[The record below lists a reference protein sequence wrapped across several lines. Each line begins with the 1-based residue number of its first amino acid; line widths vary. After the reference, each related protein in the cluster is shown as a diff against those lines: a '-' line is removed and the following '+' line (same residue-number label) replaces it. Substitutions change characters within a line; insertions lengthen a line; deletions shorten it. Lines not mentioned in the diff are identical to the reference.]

1 MNRELIY
8 NILKL
13 SLNESEEVNLDA
25 FSDLDGEVWE
35 SVFRF
40 MSMHGVA
47 AIVCRGVERLPQ
59 EVRPPKTQLLSFIG
73 ADVASKRSYA
83 KLSNLVRKIED
94 VLKQKGVKCLLL
106 KGLSLAEYYPAPEL
120 RKFMDVDLYAP
131 CAEKDVDEAFAERG
145 VEVDCDFYRHSH
157 MSLGGVLV
165 ENHHCLLDVRGR
177 KGMAELDADLK
188 EMALAHLDGFDG
200 PGVYF
205 PDARFSLI
213 FNLHHAMSHFI
224 YEGISFKFLADWM
237 CFLRRERELLNTD
250 EIAESLRRHG
260 LLMFAAVMS
269 EVCVKHLGLALDD
282 VPEFVRAEMTVLK
295 PKVVERFVGDLYRPY
310 ELIHRKSLV
319 AERLNSVRRIVRSS
333 WKPKVFLGQSAVGF
347 VWDKFVPILMGRKFE
362 AD

>member
-13 SLNESEEVNLDA
+13 SLNESEEVNVDA

-83 KLSNLVRKIED
+83 KLSNLVSKIED

-106 KGLSLAEYYPAPEL
+106 KGLSLAEYYPRPEL

-131 CAEKDVDEAFAERG
+131 GAERDVDEAFAERG

-188 EMALAHLDGFDG
+188 AMALTHLDGFNG

-224 YEGISFKFLADWM
+224 YEGISFKFLVDWM
-237 CFLRRERELLNTD
+237 YFLRRERELLNTD

-269 EVCVKHLGLALDD
+269 EVCVNQLGLALED
-282 VPEFVRAEMTVLK
+282 VPECVRKEMAVLK
-295 PKVVERFVGDLYRPY
+295 SKVVDRFVDDLFRPY
-310 ELIHRKSLV
+310 ELIHRKNLV